1 MPLLCVGASVKNCHK
16 HVKIVDM
23 SYKRTDQSMR
33 TTLVFA
39 DSREVCSG
47 IVILGMVLSL
57 VFAQKVR
64 TTDLNT
70 SSMYT

>member
-1 MPLLCVGASVKNCHK
+1 MPLLCVGPSVKKYHR

-23 SYKRTDQSMR
+23 SSKRTDQSMR

-57 VFAQKVR
+57 VFAQKGR